1 MEATFTDP
9 MNETRK
15 RDLGGTDLSPPE
27 LLIKIEQVTS
37 LFRSPALK
45 PTDPF

>member
-27 LLIKIEQVTS
+27 LLKKIEQVTS
-37 LFRSPALK
+37 FFMSPALK
-45 PTDPF
+45 SIDPF